1 MSEPQS
7 GSSSSFWDNR
17 QGSESTFKSPS
28 QGLDLV
34 FRIQGPT
41 YLELCVKEYDDN
53 KDDRDDH
60 DDEDEEEDSKEEEED
75 GHNQQALIRC
85 AGTLS

>member
-1 MSEPQS
+1 MPEPQS
-7 GSSSSFWDNR
+7 GFWDNR
-17 QGSESTFKSPS
+17 QGSESALKSPS
-28 QGLDLV
+28 QGLNLV

-60 DDEDEEEDSKEEEED
+60 DDEDEEEEEED
-75 GHNQQALIRC
+75 GHNQQALICC